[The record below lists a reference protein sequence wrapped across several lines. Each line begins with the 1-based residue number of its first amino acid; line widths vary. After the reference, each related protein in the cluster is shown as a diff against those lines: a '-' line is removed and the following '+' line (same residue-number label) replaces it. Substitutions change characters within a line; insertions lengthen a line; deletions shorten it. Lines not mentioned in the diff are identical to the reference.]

1 MTDVIIIGSGPAGV
15 SASLYAIRAGL
26 SVEVLSR
33 GTGALEKAAL
43 IENYYGFAEPVSGA
57 ELASRGIAGARRLGV
72 LFKEAEVVWIGM
84 DDTLTHFVV
93 ETTTEKIET
102 RSIILATGAARQSL
116 PIPGLRELEG
126 KGVSY
131 CAICD
136 AFFYR
141 KKPVVVL
148 GGGEYALHEAQVLLP
163 VASSVTL
170 CTNGS
175 DKPADVPR
183 ELAVCTQTVEAV
195 EGTDR
200 VSAIRL
206 ADGSRIEAA
215 GVFVASGVAGSA
227 DLARKIGAPISGSH
241 IIVDDHM
248 ATAVP
253 GLFAAGDATGGLLQI
268 AKAVYEGA
276 QAGISAAAYVRKRKG
291 LSH

>member
-1 MTDVIIIGSGPAGV
+1 M
-15 SASLYAIRAGL
+15 Y
-26 SVEVLSR
+26 
-33 GTGALEKAAL
+33 
-43 IENYYGFAEPVSGA
+43 
-57 ELASRGIAGARRLGV
+57 
-72 LFKEAEVVWIGM
+72 
-84 DDTLTHFVV
+84 
-93 ETTTEKIET
+93 
-102 RSIILATGAARQSL
+102 
-116 PIPGLRELEG
+116 
-126 KGVSY
+126 
-131 CAICD
+131 
-136 AFFYR
+136 
-141 KKPVVVL
+141 
-148 GGGEYALHEAQVLLP
+148 
-163 VASSVTL
+163 
-170 CTNGS
+170 
-175 DKPADVPR
+175 
-183 ELAVCTQTVEAV
+183 QTVEAV

-227 DLARKIGAPISGSH
+227 DLARKIGALISGSH